1 MKDRRKGGVPHESQL
16 KLLHQRSYIHK
27 SNRGFC
33 LGEELEEAGEE
44 EEKTCSTHLL
54 REASREVDQPCSR
67 EEEQGKGSTSTGRED
82 D

>member
-1 MKDRRKGGVPHESQL
+1 
-16 KLLHQRSYIHK
+16 
-27 SNRGFC
+27 

-54 REASREVDQPCSR
+54 REASREVDEPCSR
-67 EEEQGKGSTSTGRED
+67 EEEEGSTSTGRED